1 MGLFQAATGIAAT
14 PPKILDAD
22 AISLPREILR
32 SFPGAVLLMERNG
45 RVENLDNGSV
55 LATGLGAEA
64 SWPDLKSRA
73 AAAIERSAA
82 SVEILTVRGDT
93 PVEATFLP
101 LGDGARAL
109 VLLRPLEFA
118 NALHR
123 SLVESRQRYKNFVE
137 AICDFCWETDTEGN
151 FSFVSLEGALGWSPR
166 EMVGRPVGDFLVM
179 PEGEGPLPEV
189 FQARSFLQNDDIWF
203 RAADGSTECLSVS
216 AAPLRNAD
224 GSWCG
229 SRGLCRRVTEERRR
243 DRETAQTRLHGQLS
257 NRLASATEEET
268 DPKAALMQAVSTVGL
283 AICATGGAVLR
294 QSEAGDLIEIARWG
308 EGFSDEI
315 GAQALALIGE
325 GLPIDDLCGDLHLVG
340 VRTSFRGS
348 PNGVALFWRALER
361 GLFTDEDRPILDAA
375 ERPMGASIARLV
387 SLETA
392 LSQSRLDALTGL
404 FNRRAF
410 HEDVGRRIERLRHD
424 REPGCLF
431 FIDLNNFKL
440 VNDVRGHREG
450 DAILNEVAAILRD
463 GTRPSDVA
471 GRIGGDEF
479 VLWLDGADR
488 GAAQDRAAAI
498 LAKFRALA
506 DRTGDPVRPFGAS
519 IGVALYD
526 PALPETIDQ
535 ISMRADIAMYRA
547 KRQKTGFAIAE
558 AAETTP

>member
-1 MGLFQAATGIAAT
+1 MGLFQSATGIAT
-14 PPKILDAD
+14 TRSNIPLAD
-22 AISLPREILR
+22 GIPLPLETLR
-32 SFPGAVLLMERNG
+32 SFPGAVLLIERG
-45 RVENLDNGSV
+45 GHVVNLDGGSA

-73 AAAIERSAA
+73 VSAIERGAA
-82 SVEILTVRGDT
+82 SVEILTVRGEI
-93 PVEATFLP
+93 PVEATLLP

-151 FSFVSLEGALGWSPR
+151 FTFVSLEGALGWSPR

-179 PEGEGPLPEV
+179 PEDEGPLPQV
-189 FQARSFLQNDDIWF
+189 FQARSFVQNDDIWF
-203 RAADGSTECLSVS
+203 RAADGSTESLSVS
-216 AAPLRNAD
+216 AAPLRDPD
-224 GSWCG
+224 GSWRG

-243 DRETAQTRLHGQLS
+243 DRETAQTKLHGQLS
-257 NRLASATEEET
+257 NRLSYAAEEET
-268 DPKAALMQAVSTVGL
+268 DPKAALAQAASTVGL

-294 QSEAGDLIEIARWG
+294 QSEAGDLIEIVRWG
-308 EGFSDEI
+308 EGFCDEI

-325 GLPIDDLCGDLHLVG
+325 GLPIDDLYGELHLIG
-340 VRTSFRGS
+340 IRTSFRGS

-361 GLFTDEDRPILDAA
+361 GLFTDEDRPVLEAA

-410 HEDVGRRIERLRHD
+410 HEEVARRIERLEID
-424 REPGCLF
+424 RQPACLF

-450 DAILNEVAAILRD
+450 DAILNDVAAILRD
-463 GTRPSDVA
+463 STRPSDVA

-479 VLWLDGADR
+479 VLWLDGANR
-488 GAAQDRAAAI
+488 EAAHDRAVAI

-506 DRTGDPVRPFGAS
+506 DRTGDPARPFGAS
-519 IGVALYD
+519 IGLALYD

-558 AAETTP
+558 AAETAR